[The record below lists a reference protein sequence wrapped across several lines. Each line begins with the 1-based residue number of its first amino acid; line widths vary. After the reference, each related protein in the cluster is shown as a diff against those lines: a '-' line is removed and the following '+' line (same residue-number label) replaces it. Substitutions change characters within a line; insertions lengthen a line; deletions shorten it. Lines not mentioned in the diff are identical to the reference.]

1 MSSKIKGNKS
11 LNLGENGL
19 NSNKIQADFQGEIH
33 TNLNTNSSEFQG
45 KRREFLVKLNKKFT

>member
-1 MSSKIKGNKS
+1 MSDT
-11 LNLGENGL
+11 NL
-19 NSNKIQADFQGEIH
+19 GEIH